1 MFKNFSDKSFQTMYH
16 FLHDRQGDEFAQ
28 KAVIVILVVVAGI
41 AAFAAFGNKIVGL
54 INQATSGM

>member
-1 MFKNFSDKSFQTMYH
+1 MFKNLSNRSFQALVR
-16 FLHDRQGDEFAQ
+16 FLRDRRGDEFAQ

>member
-1 MFKNFSDKSFQTMYH
+1 MFKTLSNKSFETLYR
-16 FLHDRQGDEFAQ
+16 FLRDRRGDEFAQ

-54 INQATSGM
+54 INQATSGI

>member
-1 MFKNFSDKSFQTMYH
+1 MFKNLSNKSFQILYR
-16 FLHDRQGDEFAQ
+16 FVSDRKGDEFAQ

-54 INQATSGM
+54 INQATGGI